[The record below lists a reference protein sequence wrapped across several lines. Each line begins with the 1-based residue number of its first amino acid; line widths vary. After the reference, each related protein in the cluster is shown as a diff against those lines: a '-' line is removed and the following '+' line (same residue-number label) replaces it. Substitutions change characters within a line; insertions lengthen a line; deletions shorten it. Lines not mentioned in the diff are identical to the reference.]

1 MEYGFIFLLK
11 LDQWNYGT
19 GHLAEGY
26 IVESEEP

>member
-1 MEYGFIFLLK
+1 MEYSFMFLLK
-11 LDQWNYGT
+11 PDRWNYDT